1 MFNETTNNLFNLLGR
16 LLLAALFLPAG
27 LQKLFGY
34 AGTQGYM
41 EAMGVPGALLPL
53 VILLE
58 IGGGLALIAGFKVR
72 WTSVVLAGFCAVSAF
87 IFHYQPQD
95 QMQMILFMKNIAL
108 AGSFL
113 ILASVGAGKFSLDN
127 KGTTS

>member
-1 MFNETTNNLFNLLGR
+1 MFNETTNNLFNLFGR

-27 LQKLFGY
+27 LQKLSGY

-41 EAMGVPGALLPL
+41 EAMGVPGVMLPL

-58 IGGGLALIAGFKVR
+58 VGGGLALIAGFKVR
-72 WTSVVLAGFCAVSAF
+72 WIALTLAGFCAVSAL

-127 KGTTS
+127 KGTIE

>member
-1 MFNETTNNLFNLLGR
+1 M
-16 LLLAALFLPAG
+16 
-27 LQKLFGY
+27 
-34 AGTQGYM
+34 
-41 EAMGVPGALLPL
+41 LPL

-58 IGGGLALIAGFKVR
+58 VGGGLALIAGFKVR
-72 WTSVVLAGFCAVSAF
+72 WIALTLAGFCAVSAL

-127 KGTTS
+127 KGTIE